1 MISRRLF
8 LTGAAT
14 AATALTYPAW
24 GSALSPDATAAPATC
39 ELALQNKSLPGTV
52 RAYVTGHE
60 QGTDRWVLL
69 KPDGGV
75 YHPDSPAA
83 PQTPLPVDCAIPLGA
98 AGSAPKVL
106 TLPQMYGARVY
117 FVRDD
122 TLDFFLNPG
131 PSLVEPAF
139 ATSTDANYGKTWSF
153 CEFTFNSDQLY
164 ANISYVDLVTALPI
178 GLTLEG
184 DATHTVA
191 PLPDGAVEKI
201 AADLA
206 AQTAKDGQPWDKLVI
221 RGGDGKVLR
230 VISPQNLMAPY
241 FDRPDQMPFRD
252 VWDSYVDQ
260 VWEKYRTTDLKID
273 LQGGRGVFTGR
284 VSGDTPHL
292 QRRAQLPQ
300 ARLEG
305 HLHLQPR
312 PVHQQPGRPRRQEG
326 PPRPSRRRVQ
336 PEHHAD
342 PPRAAERHHD
352 GRLLPGRRHQPLVAG
367 RARQLAH
374 RVRLPVRRRASRRAA
389 RRVRRG
395 ARREPAALHR
405 QRRILKCSP
414 PFASSGRRFP
424 PTLRW
429 RAWRHG
435 CA

>member
-24 GSALSPDATAAPATC
+24 GSALSPDAKAAPATC

-75 YHPDSPAA
+75 YHPDSPSA

-117 FVRDD
+117 FVRDN

-201 AADLA
+201 AADLV

-241 FDRPDQMPFRD
+241 FDRPDQMPFKD

-284 VSGDTPHL
+284 VSGDTLTFNGGHSFPKPASKDIFTCNHGPFTNNPGDPDDKKGL
-292 QRRAQLPQ
+292 L
-300 ARLEG
+300 ARLAAGFNRSIMLTHPE
-305 HLHLQPR
+305 QPNGTTTADYYQGDVTNHWSRVVHANSPIGYAFPYDDVR
-312 PVHQQPGRPRRQEG
+312 PDGQPDVSGAAHDGNPRRFTVSVG
-326 PPRPSRRRVQ
+326 S
-336 PEHHAD
+336 
-342 PPRAAERHHD
+342 
-352 GRLLPGRRHQPLVAG
+352 
-367 RARQLAH
+367 
-374 RVRLPVRRRASRRAA
+374 
-389 RRVRRG
+389 
-395 ARREPAALHR
+395 
-405 QRRILKCSP
+405 
-414 PFASSGRRFP
+414 
-424 PTLRW
+424 
-429 RAWRHG
+429 
-435 CA
+435 

>member
-1 MISRRLF
+1 VISRRLF

-24 GSALSPDATAAPATC
+24 GSALSPDAKAAPATC

-106 TLPQMYGARVY
+106 TLPQIYGARVY
-117 FVRDD
+117 FVRDN

-284 VSGDTPHL
+284 VSGDTLTFNGGHSFPKPASKDIFTCNHGPFTNNPGDPDDKKGL
-292 QRRAQLPQ
+292 L
-300 ARLEG
+300 ARLAAGFNRSIMLTHPE
-305 HLHLQPR
+305 QPNGTTTADYYQGDITNHWSRVVHANSPIGYAFPYDDVR
-312 PVHQQPGRPRRQEG
+312 PDGQPDVSGAAHDGNPRRFTVSVG
-326 PPRPSRRRVQ
+326 S
-336 PEHHAD
+336 
-342 PPRAAERHHD
+342 
-352 GRLLPGRRHQPLVAG
+352 
-367 RARQLAH
+367 
-374 RVRLPVRRRASRRAA
+374 
-389 RRVRRG
+389 
-395 ARREPAALHR
+395 
-405 QRRILKCSP
+405 
-414 PFASSGRRFP
+414 
-424 PTLRW
+424 
-429 RAWRHG
+429 
-435 CA
+435 

>member
-24 GSALSPDATAAPATC
+24 GSALSPDAKAAPATC

-75 YHPDSPAA
+75 YHPDSPSA

-117 FVRDD
+117 FVRDN

-241 FDRPDQMPFRD
+241 FDRPDQIPFKD

-284 VSGDTPHL
+284 VSGDTLTFNGGHSFPKPASKDIFTCNHGPFTNNPGDPDDKKGL
-292 QRRAQLPQ
+292 L
-300 ARLEG
+300 ARLAAGFNRSIMLTHPE
-305 HLHLQPR
+305 QPNGTTTADYYQGDVTNHWSRVVHANSPIGYAFPYDDVR
-312 PVHQQPGRPRRQEG
+312 PDGQPDVSGAAHDGNPRRFTVSVG
-326 PPRPSRRRVQ
+326 S
-336 PEHHAD
+336 
-342 PPRAAERHHD
+342 
-352 GRLLPGRRHQPLVAG
+352 
-367 RARQLAH
+367 
-374 RVRLPVRRRASRRAA
+374 
-389 RRVRRG
+389 
-395 ARREPAALHR
+395 
-405 QRRILKCSP
+405 
-414 PFASSGRRFP
+414 
-424 PTLRW
+424 
-429 RAWRHG
+429 
-435 CA
+435 

>member
-106 TLPQMYGARVY
+106 TLPQMYGARAY
-117 FVRDD
+117 FVRDN

-284 VSGDTPHL
+284 VSGDTLTFNGGHSFPKPASKDIFTCNHGPFTNNPGDPDDKKGL
-292 QRRAQLPQ
+292 L
-300 ARLEG
+300 ARLAAGFNRSIMLTHPE
-305 HLHLQPR
+305 QPNGTTTADYYQGDVTNHWSRVVHANSPIGYAFPYDDVR
-312 PVHQQPGRPRRQEG
+312 PDGQPDVSGAAHDGNPRRFTVSVG
-326 PPRPSRRRVQ
+326 S
-336 PEHHAD
+336 
-342 PPRAAERHHD
+342 
-352 GRLLPGRRHQPLVAG
+352 
-367 RARQLAH
+367 
-374 RVRLPVRRRASRRAA
+374 
-389 RRVRRG
+389 
-395 ARREPAALHR
+395 
-405 QRRILKCSP
+405 
-414 PFASSGRRFP
+414 
-424 PTLRW
+424 
-429 RAWRHG
+429 
-435 CA
+435 

>member
-24 GSALSPDATAAPATC
+24 GSALSPDAKAAPATC

-75 YHPDSPAA
+75 YHPDSPSA

-117 FVRDD
+117 FVRDN

-241 FDRPDQMPFRD
+241 FDRPDQMPFKD

-284 VSGDTPHL
+284 VSGDTLTFSGGHSFPKPASKDIFTCNHGPFTNNPGDPDDKKGL
-292 QRRAQLPQ
+292 L
-300 ARLEG
+300 ARLAAGFNRSIMLTHPE
-305 HLHLQPR
+305 QPNGTTTADYYRGDVTNHWSRVVHANSPIGYAFPYDDVR
-312 PVHQQPGRPRRQEG
+312 PDGQPDVSGAAHDGNPRRFTVSVG
-326 PPRPSRRRVQ
+326 S
-336 PEHHAD
+336 
-342 PPRAAERHHD
+342 
-352 GRLLPGRRHQPLVAG
+352 
-367 RARQLAH
+367 
-374 RVRLPVRRRASRRAA
+374 
-389 RRVRRG
+389 
-395 ARREPAALHR
+395 
-405 QRRILKCSP
+405 
-414 PFASSGRRFP
+414 
-424 PTLRW
+424 
-429 RAWRHG
+429 
-435 CA
+435 

>member
-98 AGSAPKVL
+98 AGSAPKLL
-106 TLPQMYGARVY
+106 TFPQMYGARVY
-117 FVRDD
+117 FVRDN

-284 VSGDTPHL
+284 VSGDTLTFNGGHSFPKPASKDIFTCNHGPFTNNPGDPDDKKGL
-292 QRRAQLPQ
+292 L
-300 ARLEG
+300 ARLAAGFNRSIMLTHPE
-305 HLHLQPR
+305 QPNGTTTADYYQGDVTNHWSRVVHANSPIGYAFPYDDVR
-312 PVHQQPGRPRRQEG
+312 PDGQPDVSGAAHDGNPRRFTVSVG
-326 PPRPSRRRVQ
+326 S
-336 PEHHAD
+336 
-342 PPRAAERHHD
+342 
-352 GRLLPGRRHQPLVAG
+352 
-367 RARQLAH
+367 
-374 RVRLPVRRRASRRAA
+374 
-389 RRVRRG
+389 
-395 ARREPAALHR
+395 
-405 QRRILKCSP
+405 
-414 PFASSGRRFP
+414 
-424 PTLRW
+424 
-429 RAWRHG
+429 
-435 CA
+435 

>member
-14 AATALTYPAW
+14 AATALTYPVW
-24 GSALSPDATAAPATC
+24 GSALSPDAKAAPATC

-75 YHPDSPAA
+75 YHPDSPSA

-98 AGSAPKVL
+98 AGSAPKIL

-117 FVRDD
+117 FVRDT

-131 PSLVEPAF
+131 PALVEPAF

-191 PLPDGAVEKI
+191 PLPDGAVDRI

-241 FDRPDQMPFRD
+241 FDRPDEMPFRD
-252 VWDSYVDQ
+252 VWDSYADQ

-284 VSGDTPHL
+284 VSGDTLTFNGGHSFPKPASKDIFTCNHGPFANNPGDPDDKKGL
-292 QRRAQLPQ
+292 L
-300 ARLEG
+300 ARLAAGFNRSIMLTHPE
-305 HLHLQPR
+305 QPNGTTTADYYQGDVTNHWSRVVHANSPIGYAFPYDDVR
-312 PVHQQPGRPRRQEG
+312 PDGQPDVSGAAHDGNPRRFTVSVG
-326 PPRPSRRRVQ
+326 S
-336 PEHHAD
+336 
-342 PPRAAERHHD
+342 
-352 GRLLPGRRHQPLVAG
+352 
-367 RARQLAH
+367 
-374 RVRLPVRRRASRRAA
+374 
-389 RRVRRG
+389 
-395 ARREPAALHR
+395 
-405 QRRILKCSP
+405 
-414 PFASSGRRFP
+414 
-424 PTLRW
+424 
-429 RAWRHG
+429 
-435 CA
+435 